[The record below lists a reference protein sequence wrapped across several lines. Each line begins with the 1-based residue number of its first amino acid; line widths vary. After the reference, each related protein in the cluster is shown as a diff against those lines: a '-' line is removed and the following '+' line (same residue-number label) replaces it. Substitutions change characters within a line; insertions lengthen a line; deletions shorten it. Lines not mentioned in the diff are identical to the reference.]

1 MESSVTD
8 GYGRVGDVQR
18 ASKDGARPRW
28 WPNSTSTV
36 TMASRP
42 KGATMC
48 DKVCNLNNKKIKSI
62 LCINFVVLSFSGDCG
77 MFAIKYVEHILVDA
91 GFDTL
96 LSENMRTFRKK
107 WSTDLFFQL
116 EAR

>member
-1 MESSVTD
+1 
-8 GYGRVGDVQR
+8 
-18 ASKDGARPRW
+18 
-28 WPNSTSTV
+28 
-36 TMASRP
+36 MASRS
-42 KGATMC
+42 KSATMC
-48 DKVCNLNNKKIKSI
+48 DKVCNLNKNKIKSI

-77 MFAIKYVEHILVDA
+77 MFAIKYVEHILVGV